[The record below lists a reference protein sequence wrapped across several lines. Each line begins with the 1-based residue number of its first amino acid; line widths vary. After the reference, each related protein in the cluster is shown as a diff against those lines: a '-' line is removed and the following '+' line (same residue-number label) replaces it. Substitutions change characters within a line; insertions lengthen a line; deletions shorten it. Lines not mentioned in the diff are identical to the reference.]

1 MYNPM
6 SLGEF
11 ISFAYLQPLELTL
24 DKFAHMCETNQAS
37 ISRLMNNKQDLTID
51 MACKLETGT
60 GQSAQSWMNIW
71 VAYKTHEAFVVGK
84 SSVRPAITQEQ
95 LEYQISSKVPTE
107 S

>member
-24 DKFAHMCETNQAS
+24 DKFAQRCETNQAS

-51 MACKLETGT
+51 MACKLEKGT
-60 GQSAQSWMNIW
+60 GRSAQSWMNIW
-71 VAYKTHEAFVVGK
+71 AAYKTHEAFIAGK
-84 SSVRPAITQEQ
+84 SSVKPVITQDQE
-95 LEYQISSKVPTE
+95 EYQDDTSL
-107 S
+107 